1 MQRGELSEARICATG
16 CCTKPHIKQRGS
28 DGVTRQELF
37 TWIRQQYGTEPEY
50 PWHDWNAVLR
60 HNDNNKWYGVVLEVS
75 ADKLGLPEAGIIDV
89 LNVKSDPLLIGS
101 LRGQDGYFPAYH
113 MNKEKW
119 LSIQLG
125 KPELDDA
132 IKDLLSL
139 SYELTAPK
147 KRKPKS
153 SAKNPGD
160 SANGKENDRKG
171 KQWLLTYTG
180 SPKKMNK
187 HYRERFHVDAVTAAK
202 DLQELGVNYTQEQ
215 LDQIKQA
222 EEQRLRQRRMERE
235 AKERERLA
243 ELYEDCD
250 GHFAFIAGYTD
261 GGAPYGV
268 MWEEV
273 GIDPGLPFEEK
284 VKLYH
289 MQMLG

>member
-1 MQRGELSEARICATG
+1 M
-16 CCTKPHIKQRGS
+16 
-28 DGVTRQELF
+28 TRQELF
-37 TWIRQQYGTEPEY
+37 TWIHQQYGTEPEY

-75 ADKLGLPEAGIIDV
+75 ADKLGLPEADIIDV

-101 LRGQDGYFPAYH
+101 LRVQDGYFPAYH

-160 SANGKENDRKG
+160 SANGKE
-171 KQWLLTYTG
+171 
-180 SPKKMNK
+180 
-187 HYRERFHVDAVTAAK
+187 
-202 DLQELGVNYTQEQ
+202 
-215 LDQIKQA
+215 
-222 EEQRLRQRRMERE
+222 
-235 AKERERLA
+235 KE
-243 ELYEDCD
+243 
-250 GHFAFIAGYTD
+250 
-261 GGAPYGV
+261 
-268 MWEEV
+268 
-273 GIDPGLPFEEK
+273 IDEG
-284 VKLYH
+284 
-289 MQMLG
+289 

>member
-1 MQRGELSEARICATG
+1 MCNRLLHKAT
-16 CCTKPHIKQRGS
+16 HKQRKS
-28 DGVTRQELF
+28 DEMTRQELF
-37 TWIRQQYGTEPEY
+37 TWVRQQYGTEPEY
-50 PWHDWNAVLR
+50 PWHDRNAVLR

-101 LRGQDGYFPAYH
+101 LRGQDGYYPAYH

-139 SYELTAPK
+139 SYALTAPK
-147 KRKPKS
+147 KRNPKS

-160 SANGKENDRKG
+160 SANGKE
-171 KQWLLTYTG
+171 
-180 SPKKMNK
+180 
-187 HYRERFHVDAVTAAK
+187 
-202 DLQELGVNYTQEQ
+202 NYTQEQ

-243 ELYEDCD
+243 ELYADCD
-250 GHFAFIAGYTD
+250 DRFAFIAGYTD

-273 GIDPGLPFEEK
+273 GIDTGLPFEEK

>member
-1 MQRGELSEARICATG
+1 M
-16 CCTKPHIKQRGS
+16 
-28 DGVTRQELF
+28 TRQELF

-139 SYELTAPK
+139 SHELTAPK
-147 KRKPKS
+147 KRNKKS

-160 SANGKENDRKG
+160 SAKENHGSDPNMFLPASVKY
-171 KQWLLTYTG
+171 LMYVTG
-180 SPKKMNK
+180 
-187 HYRERFHVDAVTAAK
+187 E
-202 DLQELGVNYTQEQ
+202 
-215 LDQIKQA
+215 IKS
-222 EEQRLRQRRMERE
+222 
-235 AKERERLA
+235 
-243 ELYEDCD
+243 D
-250 GHFAFIAGYTD
+250 
-261 GGAPYGV
+261 
-268 MWEEV
+268 
-273 GIDPGLPFEEK
+273 DPAIVEMLKNGTMLPE
-284 VKLYH
+284 
-289 MQMLG
+289 